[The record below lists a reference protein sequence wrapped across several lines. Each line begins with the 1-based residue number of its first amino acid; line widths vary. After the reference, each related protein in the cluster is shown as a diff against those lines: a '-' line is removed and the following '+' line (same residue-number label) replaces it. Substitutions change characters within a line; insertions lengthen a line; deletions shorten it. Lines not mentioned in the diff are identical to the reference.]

1 MADYAS
7 MYSAVKTMLCS
18 DWLTLWWNLVH
29 DALQHVLLIIQVQ
42 TYDAVHYYDIS
53 PFQNNVII
61 VHFR

>member
-1 MADYAS
+1 MANYAS

-18 DWLTLWWNLVH
+18 DWLTLWRNLVH
-29 DALQHVLLIIQVQ
+29 DAPQHIMFIILVQ

-53 PFQNNVII
+53 PFWNNVII